1 MTGDGCLMLVVSLI
15 PLLYI
20 LLGCVNVSEV
30 PKRPAYMADDG
41 IRGFYGQRVPCG
53 KGSLRH
59 IQNLITFMV
68 PPLSLEVILVVV

>member
-53 KGSLRH
+53 KGVASSH
-59 IQNLITFMV
+59 PESHHFHGAT
-68 PPLSLEVILVVV
+68 P